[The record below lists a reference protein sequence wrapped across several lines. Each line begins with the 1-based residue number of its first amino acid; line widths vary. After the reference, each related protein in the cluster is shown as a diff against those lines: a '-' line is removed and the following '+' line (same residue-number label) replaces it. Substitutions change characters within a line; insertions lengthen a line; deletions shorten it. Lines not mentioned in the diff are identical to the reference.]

1 MSTALISKPSL
12 AVINDAIQAEMDAF
26 FMYRHLANQAQRLGL
41 FGTAKYFQNESIDE
55 LSHYQ
60 KHADFLNDRGTV
72 AMLPSVEPMDNTVM
86 GIKDALTIA
95 YNAEVELGDKYSGWY
110 SELMSDDPITAQH
123 LFQFLE
129 IQRKSIG
136 EYADWLSRLSLVTGS
151 VILIDQELGGK

>member
-1 MSTALISKPSL
+1 MPTPLIPPASL
-12 AVINDAIQAEMDAF
+12 SIINEAIQVEFDAF

-41 FGTAKYFQNESIDE
+41 FGLAKYFIGESIDE

-60 KHADFLNDRGTV
+60 QHADFLNERGTV
-72 AMLPSVEPMDNTVM
+72 AMLPSVEPMDNTVL

-95 YNAEVELGDKYSGWY
+95 YNAEVELGDKYSEWY
-110 SELMSDDPITAQH
+110 SELMSDDPVTAQH

-136 EYADWLSRLSLVTGS
+136 EYADWLSRLNLVTGS
-151 VILIDQELGGK
+151 VILIDQELGA